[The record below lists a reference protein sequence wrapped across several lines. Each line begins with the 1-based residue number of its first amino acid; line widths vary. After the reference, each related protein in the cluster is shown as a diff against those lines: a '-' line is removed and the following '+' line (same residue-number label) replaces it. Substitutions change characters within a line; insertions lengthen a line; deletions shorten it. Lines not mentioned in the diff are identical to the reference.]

1 MGILDGRRG
10 LILGI
15 ANERSLA
22 YGIAKAAVG
31 QGAQLAL
38 TYQNERL
45 QERVTQLAKAWGG
58 PALMCDVA
66 SDAAIAAMAQSLSD
80 VWSHL
85 DFVVHAIAS
94 AKRDELMGRFVDTS
108 RDGFAM
114 ALDISVYSL
123 VGVAKAVLPL
133 LEKGTA
139 PSILTLSYIAA
150 EKAVPNYNVMGVA
163 KAALEASVRYLA
175 QDLGPQQ
182 IRVNAISAGPVKTL
196 SSAGIGGLRQMLS
209 HVEAAAPLRRNIGI
223 DDVGDA
229 ATFVLSP
236 LARGITGEIM
246 HVDAGYHALGAPG
259 VGSATAP
266 S

>member
-1 MGILDGRRG
+1 M
-10 LILGI
+10 ILGI

-22 YGIAKAAVG
+22 YGIAKAAVA
-31 QGAQLAL
+31 QGAQVAV

-45 QERVTQLAKAWGG
+45 KERVTQMANGWGG
-58 PALMCDVA
+58 PVLMCDVA
-66 SDAAIAAMAQSLSD
+66 SDAAIAEMVGALSQS
-80 VWSHL
+80 WSHL

-94 AKRDELMGRFVDTS
+94 AKREELTGRFVDTS
-108 RDGFAM
+108 RAGFAM

-123 VGVAKAVLPL
+123 VGVAHAVLPL
-133 LEKGTA
+133 LQKGTS
-139 PSILTLSYIAA
+139 PSILTLSYFAA

-175 QDLGPQQ
+175 QDLGPQK

-196 SSAGIGGLRQMLS
+196 SSAGIAGLRRMLS
-209 HVEAAAPLRRNIGI
+209 HVESVAPLRRNIGT

-229 ATFVLSP
+229 ATFVLSD
-236 LARGITGEIM
+236 LARGVTGEVM

-259 VGSATAP
+259 VGAEALLAQNV
-266 S
+266 

>member
-10 LILGI
+10 LVLGV

-22 YGIAKAAVG
+22 YGIAQAAVA
-31 QGAQLAL
+31 QGAQVAA

-45 QERVTQLAKAWGG
+45 KDRVTQLAGAWGG
-58 PALMCDVA
+58 PAMMCDVA
-66 SDAAIAAMAQSLSD
+66 SDAAIAAMADTLAQT
-80 VWSHL
+80 WSHL

-94 AKRDELMGRFVDTS
+94 AKRDELTGRFVDTS
-108 RDGFAM
+108 RDGFGI

-123 VGVAKAVLPL
+123 VGVTRALLPL
-133 LEKGTA
+133 LQKGTS
-139 PSILTLSYIAA
+139 PSILTLSYFAA

-163 KAALEASVRYLA
+163 KAALEAAVRYLA

-182 IRVNAISAGPVKTL
+182 VRVNAISAGPVKTL
-196 SSAGIGGLRQMLS
+196 SSAGIGGLRRMMS
-209 HVEAAAPLRRNIGI
+209 HVESVSPLRRNIGI

-236 LARGITGEIM
+236 LARGMTGEIL

-259 VGSATAP
+259 VGAETSPA
-266 S
+266 